1 MSKNKKKQEFFKGFS
16 FWIVLILGAILLTG
30 YLGNQKEVEE
40 IAYSEFRDKLDAGR
54 LQQVEISEEEI
65 TGTFLSSTTGEE
77 VQFKTTVVEDTELVK
92 DLREAGV
99 EFKGDISSGWLQ
111 MALFNFGPIL
121 LLIVI
126 WIVIMNQMRS
136 GGKNAL
142 KFGKSKAKM
151 HVKKKEKNITF
162 DNVAGLEEI
171 KEELQEIVEYLRN
184 PKKFTRLGADI
195 PKGVLLYGAP
205 GTGKTLLT
213 KAIAGEADVPFF
225 SASGSEF
232 VEMFVGVGASR
243 IRDLFERGRKN
254 SPCIIFIDELDAVGR
269 SRFSGLGG
277 GHDEREQ
284 TLNQILKEL
293 DGFDSREGVI
303 LIGATNRP
311 DVLDSALLRKG
322 RFDRHIGV
330 PRPNINERKEIF
342 QLHAKDVKMDDDIDY
357 DVLSRRTPG
366 FVGSDIANIINEGAL
381 LAGREEADKVTMHH
395 IEEAIDRVIAGP
407 QKKSRVIS
415 DEEKEKIAY
424 HEAGHALVALHL
436 ENADPVHKVSILSR
450 GPALGYTLQLPL
462 EDKHLTS
469 EVEITD
475 KMTVMLGGR
484 IAEQLIFN
492 EKTTGAQNDL
502 RQVTEMAYKLVTEY
516 GMSDELGPLT
526 YDKDKEKV
534 FLGKDLAQGREYS
547 EETAQL
553 IDKGVKNIIDKCLK
567 KARKILTDN
576 QDSLRKLAE
585 ELIEKEIIESDEL
598 KRIVGLAPDNNKEE
612 KEEKSDREKSDKNKK
627 SKDKKNSTDKSEKA
641 EKGKNKEKKK
651 EAQVKDNSN
660 EQEKDKESS

>member
-1 MSKNKKKQEFFKGFS
+1 MSNKKKKQEFFKGIS
-16 FWIVLILGAILLTG
+16 FWIFLILAAVLLTG
-30 YLGNQKEVEE
+30 YLGGRDEVSE
-40 IAYSEFRDKLDAGR
+40 IAYSEFRDKLDSGR
-54 LQQVEISEEEI
+54 LQRVEISEEEI
-65 TGTFLSSTTGEE
+65 TGTYLDPATGKE
-77 VQFKTTVVEDTELVK
+77 VQFETVSVEDPALVK
-92 DLREAGV
+92 DLRDAGV
-99 EFKGDISSGWLQ
+99 EFKGDVSSGWLQ

-126 WIVIMNQMRS
+126 WLVIMKQMRS
-136 GGKNAL
+136 GGQSAL
-142 KFGKSKAKM
+142 KFGKSKAKL

-162 DNVAGLEEI
+162 KDIAGLEEI
-171 KEELQEIVEYLRN
+171 KEELQEIVEYLRK
-184 PKKFTRLGADI
+184 PEKFTRLGADI

-243 IRDLFERGRKN
+243 IRDLFERGRKS

-311 DVLDSALLRKG
+311 DVLDPALLRKG

-342 QLHAKDVKMDDDIDY
+342 KLHAEKVKMDDETDF
-357 DVLSRRTPG
+357 DVLARRTPG
-366 FVGSDIANIINEGAL
+366 FVGSDIANIINEAAL
-381 LAGREEADKVTMHH
+381 LAGREKADKVTMHH
-395 IEEAIDRVIAGP
+395 VEEAIDRVIAGP

-415 DEEKEKIAY
+415 EDEKEKIAY
-424 HEAGHALVALHL
+424 HESGHALVALHL
-436 ENADPVHKVSILSR
+436 DNADPVHKVSILSR

-475 KMTVMLGGR
+475 KMSVMLGGR
-484 IAEQLIFN
+484 IAEQLIYN

-526 YDKDKEKV
+526 FDKDKEKV

-547 EETAQL
+547 EKTAQL
-553 IDKGVKNIIDKCLK
+553 IDQGVTNIIDKCYQ
-567 KARKILTDN
+567 KARKVLTEN
-576 QDSLRKLAE
+576 KACLKKIAKA
-585 ELIEKEIIESDEL
+585 LIDKEIIESNEL
-598 KRIVGLAPDNNKEE
+598 KKIAGIEPNK
-612 KEEKSDREKSDKNKK
+612 EKSDCKKQEQDKTEDKEENKK
-627 SKDKKNSTDKSEKA
+627 EEN
-641 EKGKNKEKKK
+641 
-651 EAQVKDNSN
+651 
-660 EQEKDKESS
+660 